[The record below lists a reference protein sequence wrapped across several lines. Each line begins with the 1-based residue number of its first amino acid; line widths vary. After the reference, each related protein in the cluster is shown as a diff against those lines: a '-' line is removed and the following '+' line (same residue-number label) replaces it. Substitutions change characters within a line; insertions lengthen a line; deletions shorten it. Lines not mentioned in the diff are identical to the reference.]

1 MRNALLSVG
10 HAVVLATVLAAT
22 GCGESSSSPKV
33 VDPALYEPPIV
44 REGEGRK
51 PSSAKAELRTLKPAF
66 VSGVAMAPRSLLDD
80 KLRMLVPQT
89 FTQMPADRVA
99 ELFGSGARPDAV
111 FQSADRKVFLVVVL
125 LRDPLL
131 PDQVRG
137 AFESTKK
144 TMLAAY
150 PDCTERSETILEV
163 DGRPWM
169 RFDLDGAKRVMVAV
183 TSLDGKTLR
192 IEASF
197 VDKPEQKWVDAIR
210 RSWETAVLVD
220 GHS

>member
-1 MRNALLSVG
+1 
-10 HAVVLATVLAAT
+10 
-22 GCGESSSSPKV
+22 
-33 VDPALYEPPIV
+33 
-44 REGEGRK
+44 
-51 PSSAKAELRTLKPAF
+51 
-66 VSGVAMAPRSLLDD
+66 MAPRILLDD
-80 KLRMLVPQT
+80 RLRLLVPQT
-89 FTQMPADRVA
+89 FTEMPADRVA

-111 FQSADRKVFLVVVL
+111 FQSADRKIFLVIAL
-125 LRDPLL
+125 LSEPLL

-137 AFESTKK
+137 AFASTKK
-144 TMLAAY
+144 AMLAAY
-150 PDCTERSETILEV
+150 PDCTERSETLAEV

-197 VDKPEQKWVDAIR
+197 VEKPEQKWVDAIR